1 MLVFFGSNAIGG
13 EEQRNPQADEQNGPP
28 YRNQCPDGHVQK
40 AQVVKEQQKAETNQA
55 GWKEKT
61 VEHAGYCT
69 EKKRSSP

>member
-40 AQVVKEQQKAETNQA
+40 AQVVEEQQKAETN
-55 GWKEKT
+55 
-61 VEHAGYCT
+61 
-69 EKKRSSP
+69 